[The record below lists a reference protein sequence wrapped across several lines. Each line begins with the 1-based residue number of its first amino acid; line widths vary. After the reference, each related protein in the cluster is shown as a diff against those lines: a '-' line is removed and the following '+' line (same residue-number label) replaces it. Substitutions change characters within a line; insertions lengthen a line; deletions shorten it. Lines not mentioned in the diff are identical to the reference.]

1 MNVEF
6 SRRFQK
12 DFNRLSKNNNL
23 ANLLDAAI
31 ENVNNATEIS
41 DIKNLKKLNG
51 FKVYY
56 RIRIGTFRIGLKI
69 ENDTAVF
76 AAFEHRKDIYKKFP

>member
-23 ANLLDAAI
+23 ANLYRYGI
-31 ENVNNATEIS
+31 CNSPINCTITATLSALYQI
-41 DIKNLKKLNG
+41 D
-51 FKVYY
+51 F
-56 RIRIGTFRIGLKI
+56 GLK
-69 ENDTAVF
+69 
-76 AAFEHRKDIYKKFP
+76 YSM